1 MGDVY
6 NQFLALLMLWGGAL
20 LGLAIG
26 AVYFAKAP
34 HEPQLLLRLTSSA
47 FGPSLALLL
56 VFAGLLWP
64 EHYRYK
70 PHGVQAYLWLQLL
83 PLLLLAFTLAKYPGP
98 RRLHWYLVP
107 LGLVAWA
114 WTFLWA
120 YTFVHGK

>member
-1 MGDVY
+1 MVDAY

-26 AVYFAKAP
+26 AAYFAKAP
-34 HEPQLLLRLTSSA
+34 HEAQLLLRLTSSA
-47 FGPSLALLL
+47 FGPSVALLF
-56 VFAGLLWP
+56 VSAGLLWP
-64 EHYRYK
+64 EHYRYN

-83 PLLLLAFTLAKYPGP
+83 PLFLLGFTLTKYPGP

-107 LGLVAWA
+107 LGLVAWV
-114 WTFLWA
+114 WSFLWA